1 MRWIIGGTSGIGA
14 ATADIFAQYDNGS
27 IPLVSDARD
36 CDVRDSSAVRGRLA
50 KAVHACRVAGEP
62 LKTII
67 YSAGVNE
74 LAFLGTMGEDGLE
87 DAADVIDVNLMGF
100 IRVLDAV
107 MDPAIFPE
115 AWRKGL
121 AVIAITSDAAE
132 RPMRTST
139 AYCAS
144 KAGLNM
150 AIKTSARELA
160 SHGIRVLGLA
170 PGMTEGTGMTD
181 YIDTTVPKL
190 RGWTEEQAMDYEV
203 SQEVTPGRVMP
214 GELAV
219 TILMMVNGPR
229 HWTGDI
235 VTVNGGR

>member
-1 MRWIIGGTSGIGA
+1 MRWIIGGSSGIGS
-14 ATADIFAQYDNGS
+14 ATADIFSRNDNGI

-36 CDVRDSSAVRGRLA
+36 CDVRDSEAVRNRLMR
-50 KAVHACRVAGEP
+50 AVQASEDSGGP
-62 LKTII
+62 LKTIV

-74 LAFLGTMGEDGLE
+74 LAFLGTMGSDGLV

-100 IRVLDAV
+100 IRLLDAV
-107 MDPAIFPE
+107 MAPDVFPSH
-115 AWRKGL
+115 WRNGL
-121 AVIAITSDAAE
+121 TIIAVSSDASE
-132 RPMRTST
+132 RPMRTSA

-150 AIKTSARELA
+150 AIKSAARELA
-160 SHGIRVLGLA
+160 SHGIRVMGIA

-181 YIDTTVPKL
+181 YIDTTVPAL
-190 RGWTEEQAMDYEV
+190 RGWSIQQTIDYERQ
-203 SQEVTPGRVMP
+203 QEVTPGRVTP
-214 GELAV
+214 GELAGV
-219 TILMMVNGPR
+219 ILAIANGPR

>member
-14 ATADIFAQYDNGS
+14 AIANMFSRYDKED
-27 IPLVSDARD
+27 IPLISDAGD
-36 CDVRDSSAVRGRLA
+36 CDVRDSAQVRHRLSRAVAAADQVDQR
-50 KAVHACRVAGEP
+50 

-74 LAFLGTMGEDGLE
+74 LTFLGTMGDDGLI

-100 IRVLDAV
+100 IRLLDAV
-107 MDPAIFPE
+107 MSDEVFPAS
-115 AWRKGL
+115 WREGL
-121 AVIAITSDAAE
+121 TIIAISSDAAE

-150 AIKTSARELA
+150 AIRTSARELA

-170 PGMTEGTGMTD
+170 PGMTEGTRMTD
-181 YIDTTVPKL
+181 YIDTTVPTL
-190 RGWTEEQAMDYEV
+190 RGWTEEEAMEYEA
-203 SQEVTPGRVMP
+203 SQEVTPGRVTP
-214 GELAV
+214 EELAV
-219 TILMMVNGPR
+219 TVLMMANGPK